1 MLVEKMKELFH
12 KGQGQAKALML
23 IANIILGIIVVLI
36 FRRKRDIQSI
46 LTIEDFWGGIL
57 LGFII
62 GYGGKS
68 FIEEVLPMAG

>member
-12 KGQGQAKALML
+12 KGQGQAEALML